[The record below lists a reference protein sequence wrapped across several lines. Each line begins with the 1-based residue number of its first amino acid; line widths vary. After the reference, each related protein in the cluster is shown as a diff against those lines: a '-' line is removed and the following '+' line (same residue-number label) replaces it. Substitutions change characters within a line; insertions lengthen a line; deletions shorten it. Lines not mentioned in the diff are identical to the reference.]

1 MSYGVFVNRINDSL
15 FRDDGIYFNKV
26 GGFIMPRAYISP
38 STQEHNIGVPPF
50 TNEESQMN
58 KIADILIPLLVKDG
72 RFITKCNDPSIGNVY
87 SIARDSN
94 NFKAD
99 IHVAI
104 HSNAGG
110 GEGTEVYAYGP
121 GTNSER
127 FAKCLYK
134 HIAPLSPGADRGIKY
149 NPKLIEVG
157 SSVKAT
163 SALIELAFHDN
174 IADAKWIATN
184 YEVIALELYKGICDY
199 YEYEYRETKGEGDV
213 LGVAVLLFTK
223 EDYWAGADVAV
234 RNGNCG
240 MFIRPFDQTVPPDA
254 WIAKKLIVIG
264 GPTTGHPNEVLL
276 RGDDKYDTA
285 TAVKDYLG

>member
-1 MSYGVFVNRINDSL
+1 
-15 FRDDGIYFNKV
+15 
-26 GGFIMPRAYISP
+26 MPRVYISP
-38 STQEHNIGVPPF
+38 STQEHNIGLPPF
-50 TNEESQMN
+50 PNEEFQMN
-58 KIADILIPLLVKDG
+58 KIADILITLLIQDG
-72 RFITKCNDPSIGNVY
+72 RFVIKCNDSSMDDVY
-87 SIARDSN
+87 SIAQDSN

-99 IHVAI
+99 VHVAI

-174 IADAKWIATN
+174 LADAKWIATN
-184 YEVIALELYKGICDY
+184 HEVIALGLYKGLCDY
-199 YEYEYRETKGEGDV
+199 YGYEYGEMNGGNDV
-213 LGVAVLLFTK
+213 LDVAILLFTK
-223 EDYWAGADVAV
+223 DDYWAGADVAT
-234 RNGNCG
+234 RNGNCA
-240 MFIRPFDQTVPPDA
+240 MFIRPFDQTVPQDA

-264 GPTTGHPNEVLL
+264 GPMTGHPNEALL
-276 RGDDKYDTA
+276 SGDDKYDTA
-285 TAVKDYLG
+285 QAVKKYLG